1 MSDSQHSSAIQLVK
15 CILSKGDGTDPFP
28 IGRDM
33 IISFIVHESIMS
45 PFMGATITLSDSKNL
60 IGSYPITGGE
70 ILEVE
75 LKHSYEDIP
84 IIYKFSVYKIGG
96 RIAKNKNIVTIYHH

>member
-84 IIYKFSVYKIGG
+84 QFTSFLYIKLVVGLLNKKSSIYWD
-96 RIAKNKNIVTIYHH
+96 